1 MANKL
6 VTTGRG
12 CSINRPRESV
22 AVATIAVGYIG
33 CNEGTTLGSGLYDD
47 GGIRHACYD
56 AVALKEILPFGFGE
70 ADVFGK
76 QTTMLCHLSCCVAM
90 HGRVYAVEAVGQYAY
105 RGYMVLQCCA
115 VGTYVNAISQ
125 SAHNKD
131 IRKLGRKVTYEAVAD
146 ITPIVSTLS
155 GTYNAY
161 HTLGVK
167 CCVAPIEQ
175 YDGRIITLA

>member
-76 QTTMLCHLSCCVAM
+76 QATMLCHLSCCVAM

-105 RGYMVLQCCA
+105 RGYMVLQCSA

-125 SAHNKD
+125 SAHHKR
-131 IRKLGRKVTYEAVAD
+131 IRTSLGQFFHEIPAD
-146 ITPIVSTLS
+146 FLTVRGSMSGSYYTHHAQGIQRSVSPVEEGKWS
-155 GTYNAY
+155 
-161 HTLGVK
+161 
-167 CCVAPIEQ
+167 I
-175 YDGRIITLA
+175 LALP